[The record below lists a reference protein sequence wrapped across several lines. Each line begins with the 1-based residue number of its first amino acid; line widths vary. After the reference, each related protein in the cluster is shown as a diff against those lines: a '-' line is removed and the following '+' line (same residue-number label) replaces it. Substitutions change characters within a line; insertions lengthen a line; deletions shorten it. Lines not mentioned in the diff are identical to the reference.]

1 MTLYIC
7 ICQDVL
13 WGSLCLAG
21 VIALMERILMLTMLH
36 LMLNWPR
43 FNYHDRWSLQRTCKK
58 YLPPV
63 L

>member
-1 MTLYIC
+1 MI
-7 ICQDVL
+7 V
-13 WGSLCLAG
+13 
-21 VIALMERILMLTMLH
+21 MERILMLTMLH

-63 L
+63 LVLNKRSMQLA